1 MLAVLV
7 PPRVTFA
14 LAAEASGAEVRPVL
28 VVALVVERTVLTG
41 VPFWVVGA
49 VAAPV
54 LAEREVV
61 VALLEG
67 VSLVVA
73 AALPA
78 ERVAPVACLA
88 AVLSEAVVPV
98 LRRAVVPVLPVLPL
112 ALRFTWDPVLV
123 PVVPRFTWLLELL
136 PVVVLRRTWVEVLP
150 EGAAVF
156 LEAVLL

>member
-1 MLAVLV
+1 L
-7 PPRVTFA
+7 
-14 LAAEASGAEVRPVL
+14 L
-28 VVALVVERTVLTG
+28 VVALVLERTVLTG

-49 VAAPV
+49 VTVPL

-67 VSLVVA
+67 VSIVFA

-78 ERVAPVACLA
+78 ER
-88 AVLSEAVVPV
+88 VVPV
-98 LRRAVVPVLPVLPL
+98 LRRAVVPVLPVLPFVL
-112 ALRFTWDPVLV
+112 RLVLRFTWDPVLV

-156 LEAVLL
+156 LVAVLL